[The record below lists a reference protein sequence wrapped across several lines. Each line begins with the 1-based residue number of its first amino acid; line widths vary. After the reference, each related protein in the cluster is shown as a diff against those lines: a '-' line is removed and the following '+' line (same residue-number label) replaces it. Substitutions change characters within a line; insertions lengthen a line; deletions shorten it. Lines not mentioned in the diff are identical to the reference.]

1 MRRISQCIIALPRGI
16 KEYPAALQL
25 SLTGDHSTGAPL
37 IADVELDIGR
47 CGQDVRRQR
56 SRNLDISLG
65 GCDGRRIHSAGDIQG
80 TSGKFDRSGSQ
91 LAGNIRL
98 PIGLTYRRLEM
109 CPLGNVDRA
118 AVVVHPGDVRRAGGF
133 IGFTRDDVRSRTD
146 IDGARRGD
154 FYISRERAAGIHDR
168 RAKVQHTEC
177 PFPSTSYMNIDG
189 ISPCR
194 DQRRI
199 GGTSNQCQ
207 IMTAH
212 YGDIPTGGTEI
223 DVLPTN
229 AAAYRVRLVVLRTR
243 ADNEILAR
251 IRTCAGSDGYIAKN
265 NVVGV
270 VVVQFVNGDLSR
282 AIFIGLRFRSGGS
295 RVRLHRGNRIW
306 ARIHRRN
313 RIWVRLHRR
322 NRIWD
327 RIYIPRS
334 DECDLLRGGGAS
346 PLTRFYVVRSQ

>member
-37 IADVELDIGR
+37 IADVDLDIGR

-168 RAKVQHTEC
+168 RAEVQHTGC

-207 IMTAH
+207 IMAAH

-251 IRTCAGSDGYIAKN
+251 IRTCARSNGHIAKN

-306 ARIHRRN
+306 
-313 RIWVRLHRR
+313 V
-322 NRIWD
+322 